1 MNLSGAFYALV
12 AFGLF
17 ATHDVVIKYLGS
29 AYAPAQVLFFA
40 TLFSFPLVSLM
51 LMRDKTAG
59 TLLPVYPGWN
69 LIRTLAATGNA
80 LCVFYAFTALP
91 LAQVYAILF
100 AMPLLITLLAIPMLG
115 EKVGL
120 HRGAAILVGLCGVI
134 IVLRPGSAE
143 LGLGHAAA
151 LSSACLGSLVF
162 VISRKVGQEER
173 PVVMML
179 YPLAA
184 NFVVM
189 GGIMVFDYRPVALP
203 DLAGMG
209 AIALLGFVAG
219 LLLVFAYRASEA
231 AVVAPMQYSQILWA
245 TVYGLVFFDEHLDR
259 ATVLGVGVIIASGLY
274 ILFREA
280 RGGHSENMP
289 VLRNR
294 SRVPAAMS
302 MWIGAV
308 LRRGPRG

>member
-100 AMPLLITLLAIPMLG
+100 AMPL
-115 EKVGL
+115 
-120 HRGAAILVGLCGVI
+120 
-134 IVLRPGSAE
+134 
-143 LGLGHAAA
+143 
-151 LSSACLGSLVF
+151 
-162 VISRKVGQEER
+162 
-173 PVVMML
+173 
-179 YPLAA
+179 
-184 NFVVM
+184 
-189 GGIMVFDYRPVALP
+189 
-203 DLAGMG
+203 
-209 AIALLGFVAG
+209 
-219 LLLVFAYRASEA
+219 
-231 AVVAPMQYSQILWA
+231 
-245 TVYGLVFFDEHLDR
+245 
-259 ATVLGVGVIIASGLY
+259 
-274 ILFREA
+274 
-280 RGGHSENMP
+280 
-289 VLRNR
+289 
-294 SRVPAAMS
+294 
-302 MWIGAV
+302 
-308 LRRGPRG
+308 